1 MDCIRDKETKEYF
14 NYIKRKHSM
23 IKINEPENVEGEVII
38 KSIRKY
44 PSTYYLNINFRYE
57 VDIEF
62 KGCVWG
68 RGFWSDGCTGKL
80 EHRFLHTYYKIKVYR
95 LIRKKIMSELRTKLS
110 LFDIELDKC
119 ESITKL
125 KWVE

>member
-14 NYIKRKHSM
+14 NYIKRKHSV
-23 IKINEPENVEGEVII
+23 IKINEPENIEGEVII

-44 PSTYYLNINFRYE
+44 PGTYFLGNYRYE

-68 RGFWSDGCTGKL
+68 RGWYEGGAGKL
-80 EHRFLHTYYKIKVYR
+80 EHRFLPTYYKIKVYK
-95 LIRKKIMSELRTKLS
+95 LIRKKIMPELRTKLS
-110 LFDIELDKC
+110 LFDIKVDKG